1 MTTAHAQPAID
12 AIREQLRQAGQEHL
26 LTFVD
31 QITPEQRSALL
42 AQIASLDLRSL
53 PGLIERY
60 VRASS
65 DAAKGSSAKIEP
77 VPYFAA
83 DHTSKDRGWDRE
95 AYARK
100 GRELIGAGKIAAFTV
115 AGGQGSRLGY
125 DGPKGCYPGGAVTGK
140 PLFACLADWILAAQ
154 ERYRPAT
161 GSIPWYIMT
170 SPLNHE
176 ATVAFFKANGY
187 FGLKSTDV
195 MFFPQGVMP
204 SLDLKTG
211 RVLLSQKHEVALN
224 PDGHGGSLKALYT
237 SGAIDDMAKRGVEH
251 ISYTQIDNPLVRV
264 IDPAFIGL
272 HAASP
277 QSSGEMSSKM
287 VAKSDPGE
295 KVGVLCKVNGRVGVI
310 EYSDLPAELA
320 QARDADGGLTYSAGS
335 IAVHMIGVEF
345 VRRLNAGAG
354 GAGGGFTLPFHR
366 AEKKVPFVD
375 LSTGQRVEPTSN
387 NAVKL
392 EAFVFDALPMAARSI
407 VLETQRLDEFAPI
420 KNATGSDSPASCA
433 AIQTRRAAR
442 WLGGAGCRVPYK
454 NCGAVDAVIEISPRT
469 AMDAGEM
476 RAGGAGAAKVPA
488 AIPSGAKVVI

>member
-1 MTTAHAQPAID
+1 MTTAHALPALA
-12 AIREQLRQAGQEHL
+12 AIRAQLQEVGQEHL

-31 QITPEQRSALL
+31 QVTPEQRSALL
-42 AQIASLDLRSL
+42 AQIASLDVRSL

-60 VRASS
+60 VRASA
-65 DAAKGSSAKIEP
+65 DVGKGSSAKIEP

-83 DHTSKDRGWDRE
+83 DHTSTFQGQGRAWDRE
-95 AYARK
+95 GYARK
-100 GRELIGAGKIAAFTV
+100 GRELISAGKIAAFTV

-140 PLFACLADWILAAQ
+140 PLFGCLADWILAAQ

-161 GSIPWYIMT
+161 GSVPWYIMT

-187 FGLKSTDV
+187 FGLKAGDV

-204 SLDLKTG
+204 SLDLRTG
-211 RVLLSQKHEVALN
+211 KVLLSQKHEVALN

-237 SGAIDDMAKRGVEH
+237 SGAIDDMTKRGVEH

-277 QSSGEMSSKM
+277 ESSGEMSSKM

-295 KVGVLCKVNGRVGVI
+295 KVGVLCRVDGRVGVI

-320 QARDADGGLTYSAGS
+320 QARDRDGGLTYAAGS

-345 VRRLNAGAG
+345 VRRLNAG
-354 GAGGGFTLPFHR
+354 GGFTLPFHR
-366 AEKKVPFVD
+366 AEKKVAFVD
-375 LSTGQRVEPTSN
+375 VSTGQRVEPTAN

-420 KNATGSDSPASCA
+420 KNATGNDSPASCGE
-433 AIQTRRAAR
+433 IQTRRAAR

-469 AMDAGEM
+469 AMDAVEL

-488 AIPSGAKVVI
+488 AIAAGAKVVI